1 MSDHWDRPPSW
12 RQAHKASFME
22 DHSKILPAEADAGNE
37 TLSLIA
43 RLIEVMDIIEAQ
55 KSGDDDK
62 LLETARFA
70 LGAAQQ
76 AAMEFERFLNPF
88 LRVFEEPSARD
99 SRDPLKWMLTFT
111 ASTLFPGAR
120 KEPDLVF
127 VPLPANYVSFLIEHL
142 NALDHGEQDTIFQP
156 NQTGKHS
163 RPYAWAK
170 AREEAI
176 LHVAF
181 MQGGGRTK
189 TVSRELIGQAI
200 GVAPNTLR
208 DWEREISDLDFD
220 NAREAGRLEE
230 QRISIGIPWPK
241 TMDAHVLAMSDRLSG
256 KLLGFSRWYRE
267 EFANAIGRVLAID
280 PISQQFSDVK
290 PG

>member
-1 MSDHWDRPPSW
+1 MSDQRDRPPSW

-22 DHSKILPAEADAGNE
+22 KYSKILPAAEADTGNE

-43 RLIEVMDIIEAQ
+43 RLIGGMDIIEAQ

-62 LLETARFA
+62 LVETASVA

-76 AAMEFERFLNPF
+76 TAMEFERFLKPF
-88 LRVFEEPSARD
+88 LRAFEEPSFRD

-142 NALDHGEQDTIFQP
+142 NALDHGERDTIFQP

-163 RPYAWAK
+163 HPYAWAK

-176 LHVAF
+176 LHVCF

-189 TVSRELIGQAI
+189 TSSRELVGKAI
-200 GVAPNTLR
+200 GVASNTLR
-208 DWEREISDLDFD
+208 DWEREISDFDFD

-230 QRISIGIPWPK
+230 QRINVGIPWPK
-241 TMDAHVLAMSDRLSG
+241 VMDAHVEAMADRLSG
-256 KLLGFSRWYRE
+256 KLPGFARWYRE
-267 EFANAIGRVLAID
+267 EFGKRHWAGAGD
-280 PISQQFSDVK
+280 
-290 PG
+290 